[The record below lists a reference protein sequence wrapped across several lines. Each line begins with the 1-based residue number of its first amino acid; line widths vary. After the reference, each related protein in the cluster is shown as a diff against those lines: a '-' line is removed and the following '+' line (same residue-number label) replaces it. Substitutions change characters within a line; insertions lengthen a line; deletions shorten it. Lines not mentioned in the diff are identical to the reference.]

1 MPTQRY
7 SLILCT
13 LVALSLLSACAPALQ
28 ESAQTESALPERAD
42 EQPILTPTDTPVT
55 TSATQAPEAEPEAE
69 STEAES
75 TEAESTGAEALLQPT
90 EAPATEVPDWTQ
102 VASVE
107 GEFYILGN
115 PAAPVRLVDFSDFM

>member
-55 TSATQAPEAEPEAE
+55 TSATQAPETEP
-69 STEAES
+69 EAES

>member
-55 TSATQAPEAEPEAE
+55 TSATQAPETAP
-69 STEAES
+69 
-75 TEAESTGAEALLQPT
+75 EAESTGAEALLQPT